1 MPRIRHK
8 FQHHTI
14 NPETETLI
22 VGTFNPDATNNYAQF
37 FYGRTQNFLWRLLPT
52 AFGERD
58 LKDQNK
64 EAKMHFM
71 QRRKIDFID
80 LIAEVDIEAG
90 QETNYLDSYLDG
102 RITECRAVTL
112 EMEKLPNLKRVCISR
127 KTLTDI
133 PNMSLLIER
142 IQLYCQKRGIL
153 FAMLTT
159 PARMYTEEKQAVWS
173 GFLNS

>member
-8 FQHHTI
+8 FQQHQI
-14 NPETETLI
+14 SPVTETLI
-22 VGTFNPDATNNYAQF
+22 VGTFNPDAANNYAQF

-64 EAKMHFM
+64 EAKQHFM

-80 LIAEVDIEAG
+80 LIAEVETEAG
-90 QETNYLDSYLDG
+90 QETNYLDSYLDS
-102 RITECRAVTL
+102 RITECRTVTL
-112 EMEKLPNLKRVCISR
+112 EMDKLPNLKRVCLSR

-133 PNMSLLIER
+133 PVMREQIEN
-142 IQLYCQKRGIL
+142 IGVYCQKRGL
-153 FAMLTT
+153 PFAMLTT
-159 PARMYTEEKQAVWS
+159 PARMYTDEKQAVWTA
-173 GFLNS
+173 FLTS